1 MKQWIAVACVFILG
15 TGLILAERKSITV
28 TLKPVEGKQPQVFF
42 NPTEITIDKAV
53 PWQKSKSSQQGEGP
67 VLEFTGTDPGTL
79 VFETAFDTTATDES
93 VYRKHIALL
102 ENLMKVDEEL
112 KRPPRVKVLWGPGV
126 DSNSF
131 PAFEGVIESMSTR
144 YTMFLPSGMPVR
156 ATTSISMKEASKA
169 EAKSPS
175 EEPCPTG
182 DPCD

>member
-42 NPTEITIDKAV
+42 NPTEITIDKSV

-67 VLEFTGTDPGTL
+67 VLEFTGADPGTL

-93 VYRKHIALL
+93 VYRKFIVPL
-102 ENLMKVDEEL
+102 ENLMKVDEGL
-112 KRPPRVKVLWGPGV
+112 KRPPRVKVIWGP
-126 DSNSF
+126 DTNTL
-131 PAFEGVIESMSTR
+131 PAFEGVVESMSSR
-144 YTMFLPSGMPVR
+144 YTMFSPSGMPVR

-169 EAKSPS
+169 EAKPS
-175 EEPCPTG
+175 SEDPCPTA
-182 DPCD
+182 DPCH